1 MKHHPSRR
9 KQQPDAHKGARPG
22 AAVFWAATSTFVLMV
37 VTTWMWVVTG
47 GSTQP
52 KPTVHGPAHNPLS
65 SPVAVSAEPFTATLA
80 STTNRSLPAD
90 SIHRQNDQHDQ
101 AAEDEHTR
109 NARRQE
115 LQYLQEVMPYS
126 LMIPNEKSELEAE
139 RMLGEMELHR
149 DLKQR
154 IDDRSATPEE
164 RQQYVDLHKLKLEE
178 ELALIQLC
186 QDVSTNSLDSDST
199 QSALLCTH
207 IAHSAEQRLQVI
219 EETMMELDDLLAS
232 DQYE

>member
-9 KQQPDAHKGARPG
+9 KQQPGVHAGAHPG
-22 AAVFWAATSTFVLMV
+22 SATFWVATSAVVLMLSA
-37 VTTWMWVVTG
+37 TWMWVATS

-52 KPTVHGPAHNPLS
+52 EPAVIEPAHNTLS
-65 SPVAVSAEPFTATLA
+65 STVEDTTEPFSATV
-80 STTNRSLPAD
+80 TTMTNRSLPAD
-90 SIHRQNDQHDQ
+90 SIQSQNDQHDQ
-101 AAEDEHTR
+101 AAEDEYRR
-109 NARRQE
+109 NARHQE

-126 LMIPNEKSELEAE
+126 LMIPNEKTELEAE

-154 IDDRSATPEE
+154 IDDHSATPEE
-164 RQQYVDLHKLKLEE
+164 RQQYVDLHREKLEE
-178 ELALIQLC
+178 ELVLIQLC

-219 EETMMELDDLLAS
+219 EETMMELDNLLAS
-232 DQYE
+232 DHYE